1 MNTAGRFQPGP
12 DSRRRAGRAPSGR
25 SIASVIRC
33 SIGRDAEAICRQVQ
47 ALARAGD
54 PAAVAAAAVLLAAV
68 ADAREGAVQAAPTQ
82 A

>member
-1 MNTAGRFQPGP
+1 MNTSGRFKPGP
-12 DSRRRAGRAPSGR
+12 DPRRRAGRAPSGR
-25 SIASVIRC
+25 SIASAIRG
-33 SIGRDAEAICRQVQ
+33 SIGRDAESICRQVQ

-68 ADAREGAVQAAPTQ
+68 ADPREVASQAATTL

>member
-1 MNTAGRFQPGP
+1 VNTAGSFKPGP
-12 DSRRRAGRAPSGR
+12 DPRRRAGRAPSGR
-25 SIASVIRC
+25 SIASAIRC

-68 ADAREGAVQAAPTQ
+68 VDSREVAAQAVATPA
-82 A
+82 